1 MHMTLRI
8 IGTGIT
14 RLLLCHRL
22 FPTSYIKIFKLSFL
36 LSQEMLIKANDQTIF
51 TSREDVKRIWKQCWR
66 SRWTMHELKF
76 TIDSWQD
83 INLSHPLIER
93 RCIFPNKVCDLKM
106 KQQMI
111 LIKSPNPGNKRRNR
125 SGTNKDS

>member
-1 MHMTLRI
+1 MTLRI

-36 LSQEMLIKANDQTIF
+36 LSQEMLIKANDLTIF
-51 TSREDVKRIWKQCWR
+51 TLREDMKRIWKQCWR
-66 SRWTMHELKF
+66 SRWTMHELKL
-76 TIDSWQD
+76 TIIDSWQD

-93 RCIFPNKVCDLKM
+93 CCIFPNNVCDLKM

-111 LIKSPNPGNKRRNR
+111 LIKSLNPGNKRRNR

>member
-1 MHMTLRI
+1 MYAHDFEDYRNRHHKASVM
-8 IGTGIT
+8 
-14 RLLLCHRL
+14 
-22 FPTSYIKIFKLSFL
+22 PQTSYIKIFKLSFL

-51 TSREDVKRIWKQCWR
+51 TLREDMKRIWKQCWR

-76 TIDSWQD
+76 TIIDSWQD

-93 RCIFPNKVCDLKM
+93 CCIFPNNVCDLKM

>member
-1 MHMTLRI
+1 MTLRI

-51 TSREDVKRIWKQCWR
+51 TLREDMKRIWKQCWR

-76 TIDSWQD
+76 TIIIDSWQD

-93 RCIFPNKVCDLKM
+93 CCIFPNNVCDLKM

-111 LIKSPNPGNKRRNR
+111 LIKRLNPGNKRRNR

>member
-1 MHMTLRI
+1 M
-8 IGTGIT
+8 
-14 RLLLCHRL
+14 
-22 FPTSYIKIFKLSFL
+22 
-36 LSQEMLIKANDQTIF
+36 
-51 TSREDVKRIWKQCWR
+51 KRIWKQCWR
-66 SRWTMHELKF
+66 SRWTMHKLKF

-93 RCIFPNKVCDLKM
+93 HCIFPNKVCDLKM

-111 LIKSPNPGNKRRNR
+111 LTKSPNPGNKRHNR